1 MILRPELLIAGY
13 CQGIFPMADETG
25 RIGWYEPLVRAIIPL
40 DGFTVP
46 RRLARTVRSGRFEV
60 RIDYDFRAVV
70 QACAA
75 TGPGREQTWISPA
88 MIDAYTRLHQLGY
101 AHSVESWRDGQLVGG
116 LYGVSI
122 GGLFAGESMFH
133 HERDASKV
141 ALVQLVDHLRKHGF
155 VMLDSQ
161 YIVGEHMRQFGTI
174 EISRDE
180 YQRRLQAAL
189 QVQAHFGA

>member
-1 MILRPELLIAGY
+1 
-13 CQGIFPMADETG
+13 
-25 RIGWYEPLVRAIIPL
+25 
-40 DGFTVP
+40 
-46 RRLARTVRSGRFEV
+46 
-60 RIDYDFRAVV
+60 
-70 QACAA
+70 
-75 TGPGREQTWISPA
+75 
-88 MIDAYTRLHQLGY
+88 
-101 AHSVESWRDGQLVGG
+101 
-116 LYGVSI
+116 
-122 GGLFAGESMFH
+122 MFH

-189 QVQAHFGA
+189 QVQVRFGA